1 MRTHIKLRFVDN
13 NDKQAQLRV
22 YPGATSETGA
32 RAYALALAAALQSV
46 STAVLV
52 GVEIV
57 WPMPVDNPPAPGPQ
71 SDVDVYALLFYRND
85 ARVASIRV
93 PSPGGLPTENAGAY
107 AGVRYTRADLAVSG
121 LLVTVEALVQGVV
134 DGLGRPYP
142 PAFGVGGRVEL

>member
-1 MRTHIKLRFVDN
+1 MRTYIKLRFVDN

-22 YPGATSETGA
+22 YPGAVSEAGA
-32 RAYALALAAALQSV
+32 KAYALALAAALQSV

-57 WPMPVDNPPAPGPQ
+57 WPMPVDNPPSPGPQ

-85 ARVASIRV
+85 TRAASIRV

-107 AGVRYTRADLAVSG
+107 AGIRYTRSNLAVSG
-121 LLVTVEALVQGVV
+121 LLVTVETIVQGLV

-142 PAFGVGGRVEL
+142 PTFSVGGRIEL